1 MKVFAVGGA
10 VRDELMG
17 NPASDFDYVVVG
29 STEQE
34 MLDAG
39 FKPAGA
45 FFPVFL
51 HPATGDEYAL
61 ARKEKK
67 SGVGH
72 TAFTVEFDR
81 EVTLEEDLGRRDLTI
96 NAVARDLENGTYV
109 DPYRGIR
116 DLDHKILRHVS
127 NAFAEDPLR
136 VVRLA
141 RFYAR
146 FDDFRVADE
155 TTLMAQEVVGSGEM
169 DALSIERFWAEM
181 DKMFRTCEK
190 PDRFFAALW
199 NFYALSEVKF
209 FKDLFGP
216 VRTMN
221 DLARIEDMAMLAAK
235 AAPDFRMTAFVAMAA
250 DFNASLFGATVEMQ
264 KLKDALWSV
273 RSMPKKRSDWSGE
286 LMSRVLKKFGAVSQ
300 PSTTLT
306 NMIKLLTLGWNDMGS
321 PIMSSELT
329 SLANTAHSV
338 RASEAMFEDLEG
350 PALGQAMLLER
361 VRRMDM
367 ELAK

>member
-1 MKVFAVGGA
+1 MKVYAVGGS
-10 VRDELMG
+10 VRDEMQGL
-17 NPASDFDYVVVG
+17 PVSDMDYVVVG
-29 STEQE
+29 LTEQE

-51 HPATGDEYAL
+51 HPTTGDEYAL

-72 TAFTVEFDR
+72 TAFTVEFDK
-81 EVTLEEDLGRRDLTI
+81 EVTLTEDLARRDLTI
-96 NAVARDLENGTYV
+96 NAMAKDLETGEIIDPFRGQRDLK
-109 DPYRGIR
+109 
-116 DLDHKILRHVS
+116 HKILRHAS
-127 NAFAEDPLR
+127 DAFAEDPLR

-146 FDDFRVADE
+146 FEDFFVADE
-155 TTLMAQEVVGSGEM
+155 TTRMAQKVVASGEM
-169 DALSIERFWAEM
+169 DTLSIERFWAEM
-181 DKMFRTCEK
+181 DKMFRTCKK

-221 DLARIEDMAMLAAK
+221 DLARIEELALV
-235 AAPDFRMTAFVAMAA
+235 AARAEPDFRMTAFVAMAS
-250 DFNASLFGATVEMQ
+250 DFNASLFGTTVETQ
-264 KLKDALWSV
+264 KLKEALWSV
-273 RSMPKKRSDWSGE
+273 RSMPKLKSQWTGDMFARLLKR
-286 LMSRVLKKFGAVSQ
+286 FGAVSQ
-300 PSTTLT
+300 SSKTLE
-306 NMIKLLTLGWNDMGS
+306 NMIKLLSLGWTDMGS
-321 PIMSSELT
+321 PMMSSELV
-329 SLANTAHSV
+329 SMANTAHTV
-338 RASEAMFEDLEG
+338 RAAEAMFEDMEG

-361 VRRMDM
+361 VRRMD
-367 ELAK
+367 EVLNA